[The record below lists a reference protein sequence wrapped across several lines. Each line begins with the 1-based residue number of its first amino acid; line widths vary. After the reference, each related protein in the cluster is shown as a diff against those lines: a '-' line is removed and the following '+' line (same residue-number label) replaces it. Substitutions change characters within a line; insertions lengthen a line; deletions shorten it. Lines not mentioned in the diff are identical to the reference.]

1 MSEVLGVLFAILAS
15 MMFLPQL
22 QNGVATQRQVMTD
35 VTTAQQQQQWVAA
48 VTNYVNQN
56 ISSLQGTVTT
66 SPTVLT
72 VATVKAANVGLPAG
86 FTGTNP
92 FNQTWTAA
100 VTQPTAGNLQVLVY
114 TTGGNAIQDQRLG
127 SIARAAGGF
136 GGMIPVNNSG
146 VYAGGAANAYGAFG
160 AWQIP
165 TAGYGVTGGRPA
177 SLLNFTNGTLTNN
190 FLYRNAVPGQP
201 QLNRMNTGIDMNGN
215 DVTNAGNV
223 ATNTLTASGKIATN
237 GEDPNDMPPGWGGGV
252 RTWDVY
258 AGGTVAAGAG
268 GGAQPAAYMNYTGQ
282 ISGRQINSSGDVSA
296 NGNLF
301 GANGVVTNGNV
312 TLSSGGTSIT
322 NPGRMHINAGENL
335 YLQPWS
341 GGRTVVGGGGGSG
354 QLEVSGR
361 LYADEYVQV
370 NGWAQQ
376 GAGCSPNGLIAN
388 SGNGP
393 LFCQSGV
400 WTAGGSLSTVQ
411 VDSGGW
417 QNQAYAGCPAS
428 YTVIGGS
435 CAMTRGGDGRVIQP
449 QICKPQGNGWF
460 CNEQNGGGCIAYA
473 VCGH

>member
-1 MSEVLGVLFAILAS
+1 MSEVLGVLFAILAG

-22 QNGVATQRQVMTD
+22 QNGVANQRQVMTD
-35 VTTAQQQQQWVAA
+35 VTTAQQQQQWAAA

-56 ISSLQGTVTT
+56 MSALQGSVTT

-114 TTGGNAIQDQRLG
+114 TTGGNVIQDQRLG

-136 GGMIPVNNSG
+136 GGMIPINNSG
-146 VYAGGAANAYGAFG
+146 VYAGGAANAYGTFG

-177 SLLNFTNGTLTNN
+177 SLLNFNNGTLTNN

-201 QLNRMNTGIDMNGN
+201 QLNRMNTGIDMGGN

-223 ATNTLTASGKIATN
+223 ATNTLTAAGRIATN
-237 GEDPNDMPPGWGGGV
+237 GRNPNDMPPGWAGGV
-252 RTWDVY
+252 RTMDVY
-258 AGGTVAAGAG
+258 SDGTVAVGPG

-282 ISGRQINSSGDVSA
+282 ISGRQINSTGDVVAS
-296 NGNLF
+296 GNLF
-301 GANGVVTNGNV
+301 GANGVITNGNV
-312 TLSSGGTSIT
+312 TLSTDRTSIM

-376 GAGCSPNGLIAN
+376 GAGCGPNGLIAN
-388 SGNGP
+388 SGSGP

-400 WTAGGSLSTVQ
+400 WRSSAVAFSVSTYPVP
-411 VDSGGW
+411 V
-417 QNQAYAGCPAS
+417 N
-428 YTVIGGS
+428 TV
-435 CAMTRGGDGRVIQP
+435 
-449 QICKPQGNGWF
+449 
-460 CNEQNGGGCIAYA
+460 
-473 VCGH
+473 

>member
-376 GAGCSPNGLIAN
+376 GAGCGPNGLIAN

-411 VDSGGW
+411 VDTGGW
-417 QNQAYAGCPAS
+417 QSQAYAGCPAS

>member
-1 MSEVLGVLFAILAS
+1 
-15 MMFLPQL
+15 
-22 QNGVATQRQVMTD
+22 
-35 VTTAQQQQQWVAA
+35 
-48 VTNYVNQN
+48 
-56 ISSLQGTVTT
+56 
-66 SPTVLT
+66 
-72 VATVKAANVGLPAG
+72 
-86 FTGTNP
+86 
-92 FNQTWTAA
+92 
-100 VTQPTAGNLQVLVY
+100 
-114 TTGGNAIQDQRLG
+114 
-127 SIARAAGGF
+127 
-136 GGMIPVNNSG
+136 
-146 VYAGGAANAYGAFG
+146 
-160 AWQIP
+160 
-165 TAGYGVTGGRPA
+165 
-177 SLLNFTNGTLTNN
+177 
-190 FLYRNAVPGQP
+190 
-201 QLNRMNTGIDMNGN
+201 MNGN
-215 DVTNAGNV
+215 DVANAGNV
-223 ATNTLTASGKIATN
+223 STKTMTATGNIATN
-237 GEDPNDMPPGWGGGV
+237 GENPNDMPPGWGGGV

-258 AGGTVAAGAG
+258 AGGTVAAGPG

-312 TLSSGGTSIT
+312 TLSSDRTSII

-376 GAGCSPNGLIAN
+376 GAGCGPNGLIAN

-411 VDSGGW
+411 VDTGGW
-417 QNQAYAGCPAS
+417 QSQAYAGCPAS

-435 CAMTRGGDGRVIQP
+435 CAMTRGRRSGNPASDLQATGQRLVLQRAEWGRLYCVRGLRALSRLLDTERTNQSRGFHVATMAWRCAMPSLQIDALSKYQRLGGSGNSPQTEDQP
-449 QICKPQGNGWF
+449 TDWTSRYCSPTSYSSRPCTPPGSPPEVLRAVARCCSMHAYQGIGRY
-460 CNEQNGGGCIAYA
+460 C
-473 VCGH
+473 